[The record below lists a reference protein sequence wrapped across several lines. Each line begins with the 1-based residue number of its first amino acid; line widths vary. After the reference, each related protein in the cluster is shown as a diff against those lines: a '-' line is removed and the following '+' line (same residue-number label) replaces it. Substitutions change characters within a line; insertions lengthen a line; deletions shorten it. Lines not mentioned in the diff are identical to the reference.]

1 VGVEAATLATLAT
14 CEPRAIAARGWLEST
29 ARAAY
34 FLGVPA
40 WLALRLL
47 SG

>member
-1 VGVEAATLATLAT
+1 LATS
-14 CEPRAIAARGWLEST
+14 EPRAIATRGWLESI